1 MFPEIRFPEINLM
14 FPEPNHGNNSVPDG
28 TISLTRN
35 YKGNNIQDTGTL
47 LVYKIAS

>member
-1 MFPEIRFPEINLM
+1 MFHEINLIQCI
-14 FPEPNHGNNSVPDG
+14 NHGNNSVPDG

-47 LVYKIAS
+47 LVHKIAS